1 MNPASATP
9 SAPAPSTRARGFALA
24 AARALGEAAAPF
36 CSERGKGA
44 HTDAAA
50 LGRLAATLVDPAA
63 GARAA
68 AAFDRV
74 EPAGLAR
81 IDRSWYVAPAQSTR
95 PAASAHLGRA
105 AYAHLVAMDD
115 DTPVPSLS
123 RHTAERLE
131 RALAALGRRRV
142 ALAFIGAPRAGLAQL
157 CARLGEPAASALVAE
172 VTELR
177 VQKTATLDEIKA
189 AQHAVFFAGGGVG
202 GAGDDGEL
210 GGDGGRDRAATLFLR
225 VGAGWL
231 APALARDGDELRRV
245 AQRLPRALGQALV
258 DAAAAPSSDG
268 ERGAALTR
276 LANVVDR
283 DL

>member
-1 MNPASATP
+1 MTAAS
-9 SAPAPSTRARGFALA
+9 STRARGFALA
-24 AARALGEAAAPF
+24 AARALGDSAATF
-36 CSERGKGA
+36 CGERGKGA
-44 HTDAAA
+44 YVDAAA
-50 LGRLAATLVDPAA
+50 LAQLAATLVTPEAQ
-63 GARAA
+63 ARLAV
-68 AAFDRV
+68 AFDRV

-81 IDRSWYVAPAQSTR
+81 VDRSWYVAPAKSTR
-95 PAASAHLGRA
+95 PAAAMHASRA
-105 AYAHLVAMDD
+105 AYAHLVPMDD
-115 DTPVPSLS
+115 DAGVDGRPPAPSLS
-123 RHTAERLE
+123 RHSAERLE

-172 VTELR
+172 VTALR
-177 VQKTATLDEIKA
+177 AQKTAAQDEIKA
-189 AQHAVFFAGGGVG
+189 AQRAVFFGGGGG
-202 GAGDDGEL
+202 GASDDGDL
-210 GGDGGRDRAATLFLR
+210 GGDLGRDRATALFFR

-258 DAAAAPSSDG
+258 DAAAAPSTDG
-268 ERGAALTR
+268 ERGAALTQ